1 MLKNPLVCSKSW
13 LKRISLMRVAPD
25 APDWTNENRS
35 DPGVTLAQLF
45 PWLAGT
51 LLFAVGLRAFL
62 TRRRGRRPGRP

>member
-1 MLKNPLVCSKSW
+1 
-13 LKRISLMRVAPD
+13 MRVVPD

-62 TRRRGRRPGRP
+62 TRRRGRRPGRPLT